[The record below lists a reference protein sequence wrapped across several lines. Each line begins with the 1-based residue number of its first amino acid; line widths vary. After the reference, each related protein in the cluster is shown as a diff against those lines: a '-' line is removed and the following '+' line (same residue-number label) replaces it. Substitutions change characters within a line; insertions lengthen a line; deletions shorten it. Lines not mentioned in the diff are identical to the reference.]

1 VFFHLLLIL
10 YVANGLFFAEL
21 ISKSLPSPLDC
32 YIILAVMDMETSSDG
47 PITENNAAIAQ
58 PAERLTGVLDIA
70 VDLLEDLQKVVAS
83 GRPKALRVRFGNK
96 TIAEVPVA
104 LTAVAALAAGVA
116 AVVMTKLAVEVVTDE
131 D

>member
-1 VFFHLLLIL
+1 MPRL
-10 YVANGLFFAEL
+10 
-21 ISKSLPSPLDC
+21 LDC
-32 YIILAVMDMETSSDG
+32 YIILAVMDMETSSNG
-47 PITENNAAIAQ
+47 PTTESSTAITQ
-58 PAERLTGVLDIA
+58 PAEKLTGVLDIA
-70 VDLLEDLQKVVAS
+70 VDLLEDLQKVVAN

-116 AVVMTKLAVEVVTDE
+116 AVVMTKLAVEVITEE